1 MIRPVK
7 KRSYDG
13 ESRRAASAATR
24 QRILEAAREL
34 IVQHGYRSAT
44 IAAIAERA
52 GVNADTVYRLVGRK
66 PVLLREL
73 IEQAISGRDHAVI
86 AEERAPII
94 AMRAEPDPAAR
105 LVLYSRVVRET
116 HERLAPLFVALRD
129 AAATEPEAMD
139 VWRLVSDRRAANMRK
154 LVREID
160 DAGRLR
166 NDLSIDDAADT
177 VWAANSPELF
187 IMLTVERGWS
197 PDHYEAWLGA
207 TLQRLLLA

>member
-1 MIRPVK
+1 
-7 KRSYDG
+7 
-13 ESRRAASAATR
+13 
-24 QRILEAAREL
+24 
-34 IVQHGYRSAT
+34 
-44 IAAIAERA
+44 
-52 GVNADTVYRLVGRK
+52 
-66 PVLLREL
+66 
-73 IEQAISGRDHAVI
+73 
-86 AEERAPII
+86 
-94 AMRAEPDPAAR
+94 
-105 LVLYSRVVRET
+105 
-116 HERLAPLFVALRD
+116 
-129 AAATEPEAMD
+129 MD